1 MPDFEV
7 GNRTVRVDNFGFM
20 LEPNDWTKE
29 VAEALAKSSSLYPLT
44 EDHWRVI
51 TYVREYYEEHN
62 TAPMLRAIIK
72 RTKLKERKL
81 RTLFPSSCHEC
92 MCKIAGLPKG
102 TG

>member
-1 MPDFEV
+1 MLQIAVRDRTIEV
-7 GNRTVRVDNFGFM
+7 DELGFIVD
-20 LEPNDWTKE
+20 PNDWNRE
-29 VAEALAKSSSLYPLT
+29 VAGRLAESSSLGPLL

-51 TYVREYYEEHN
+51 TYVREYYEKHN

-72 RTKLKERKL
+72 RTKLKEREL